1 MRVLVTGA
9 GGFVGAGLV
18 KRIRE
23 NPLALGEPV
32 DALVAT
38 DRLMPDAEIGT
49 NYKPVS
55 GDLADPA
62 MMAKLFGPGFDIVFH
77 LASMPGSAQERDPEN
92 GRRINR
98 DACLSLIDRVAAQ
111 PDRNGR
117 RPRLVFASS
126 IAVYG
131 TPTSKTMDENSPIA
145 PKLSYGVHKYI
156 AELEIADRTRRGELL
171 GASLRIPGIV
181 ARPLSESGH
190 GSAFM
195 SRIFHS
201 ALRKEPYACPVSAD
215 AQCWW
220 MSRQVLVEN
229 LLHAATLS
237 ETRVHEQQTWQLP
250 VLSQRLG
257 DIVSA
262 LINWFP
268 DRNSSLISFG
278 NDAQLEKTF
287 GRMPK
292 LATPCSE
299 EAGFKSDG
307 SLDTLFDAVYSDI
320 QAGIH

>member
-18 KRIRE
+18 KRLRE
-23 NPLALGEPV
+23 NLLALGEPI

-38 DRLMPDAEIGT
+38 DRFMPDAESRSNHI
-49 NYKPVS
+49 PIS
-55 GDLADPA
+55 ADLADPA
-62 MMAKLFGPGFDIVFH
+62 MMTKLFGGGFDIVFH

-98 DACLSLIDRVAAQ
+98 DACLSLIDRVASQ

-131 TPTSKTMDENSPIA
+131 TPNSETMDENAPVA
-145 PKLSYGVHKYI
+145 PKLSYGVHKLI
-156 AELEIADRTRRGELL
+156 GELEIADRTRRGELL

-201 ALRKEPYACPVSAD
+201 ALRNEPYACPVSAD
-215 AQCWW
+215 ARCWW
-220 MSRQVLVEN
+220 MSRQRLIDN
-229 LLHAATLS
+229 LLHAATLP
-237 ETRVHEQQTWQLP
+237 ETHVNDRKTWQLP

-257 DIVSA
+257 DVVSA
-262 LINWFP
+262 LLNWFP

-278 NDAQLEKTF
+278 KDEQLENIF
-287 GRMPK
+287 GKMPG
-292 LATPCSE
+292 LATPFSE
-299 EAGFKSDG
+299 DAGFKSDG
-307 SLDTLFDAVYSDI
+307 SQDALIEAVFADLEGRA
-320 QAGIH
+320 Q